1 MQTQSEIQRHL
12 DDAADNLKRVRLRN
26 MQLAAGGLLVIALA
40 LFVLAHAMAG
50 RHPAWGYVAAFA
62 EASMIGAMADWFAIV
77 ALFRHPLGIPVWHTA
92 IIPNSKDEIGRN
104 LGEFVEN
111 HFITEEG
118 IAKRIRQSDLA
129 AKIGK
134 WLHNPGNTEK
144 VGHSAAKALKKI
156 INALNHEEIGIA
168 LRDVVTQQLAQINI
182 AGSAGAVMDML
193 VEERKHQELLDA
205 MLDGID
211 TYLSDEEHHPMIAQF
226 LISAFD
232 IENRLAKKAL
242 TSYAP
247 KAIASLNATVSAI
260 RTDPTHVFRL
270 RFNDWIA
277 EFVLHLKADPE
288 WSHAIG
294 RYQRETLANPQ
305 VQSLLSGLWS
315 AVKGRLQDDL
325 SKDDPAIARTVQVLM
340 QKFGQI
346 LVDDPTFRNWLNA
359 AIEAGSTGL
368 VRQYRGEVGKFIE
381 HQLGQWTKEKMAD
394 RIELAIGRDLQ
405 FIRINGTL
413 VGGLIGLLIYA
424 GTQLASTF

>member
-26 MQLAAGGLLVIALA
+26 MQWAAGGLLVIASM
-40 LFVLAHAMAG
+40 LFLLAHAMAG
-50 RHPAWGYVAAFA
+50 KHPAWGYVAAFA
-62 EASMIGAMADWFAIV
+62 EASMIGAIADWFAIV

-118 IAKRIRQSDLA
+118 IAKRIRQSDPA
-129 AKIGK
+129 AKIGE
-134 WLHNPGNTEK
+134 WLHNPDNTIK
-144 VGHSAAKALKKI
+144 VGHSAATAFKKI
-156 INALNHEEIGIA
+156 INALNHEQITIA
-168 LRDVVTQQLAQINI
+168 LRDIATQQLAKINI
-182 AGSAGAVMDML
+182 SGSAGAIINML
-193 VEERKHQELLDA
+193 LEEGKHQELLDA
-205 MLDGID
+205 MLGGVE
-211 TYLSDEEHHPMIAQF
+211 TYLGNEEHHPVIALF
-226 LISAFD
+226 LITAFD
-232 IENRLAKKAL
+232 VENRLAKKAL
-242 TSYAP
+242 TRYAP

-260 RTDPTHVFRL
+260 RIDPTHVFRL

-288 WSHAIG
+288 WSHAIE
-294 RYQRETLANPQ
+294 RCQRETLASPQ
-305 VQSLLSGLWS
+305 VQSLLSGLWG
-315 AVKGRLQDDL
+315 AIKERLQEDL
-325 SKDDPAIARTVQVLM
+325 SKDDPAIARTAQALV

-346 LVDDPTFRNWLNA
+346 IVEDQTFRNWFNA

-381 HQLGQWTKEKMAD
+381 HQLAQWTKEKMAD

-413 VGGLIGLLIYA
+413 VGGLIGLIIYA